1 MKITDLTPEMAEND
15 FKEFFD
21 TWLSTWAA
29 VRLLQDTHRSSHT
42 DFKGYVANDLD
53 EEGEQ

>member
-1 MKITDLTPEMAEND
+1 MKITDLTPEMAENA

-29 VRLLQDTHRSSHT
+29 VRLLQDTHRSERT
-42 DFKGYVANDLD
+42 DFKGYVANDLG